1 METAPSRRN
10 DAQDRAFSFP
20 LFLAKRR
27 PSKAAVQAFKDS
39 QNKKSVFLDATHT
52 MGGPLL
58 RSWTS
63 LSCAGF

>member
-10 DAQDRAFSFP
+10 DAQDPAFSFP
-20 LFLAKRR
+20 SFLAKRR
-27 PSKAAVQAFKDS
+27 PKAAVQAFKDR
-39 QNKKSVFLDATHT
+39 QKQKSAFLEAAHT

>member
-10 DAQDRAFSFP
+10 GAQDHAFPFS
-20 LFLAKRR
+20 LLLAKGG
-27 PSKAAVQAFKDS
+27 PKAAVQAFKDR
-39 QNKKSVFLDATHT
+39 QKQKSTFLEATHT
-52 MGGPLL
+52 TGGPLP